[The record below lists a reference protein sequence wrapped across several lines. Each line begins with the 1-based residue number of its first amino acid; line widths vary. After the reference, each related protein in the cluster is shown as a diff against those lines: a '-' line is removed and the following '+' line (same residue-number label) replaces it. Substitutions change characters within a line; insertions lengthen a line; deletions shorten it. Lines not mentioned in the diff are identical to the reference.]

1 MDSGAGLTEDV
12 EDGGV
17 ETGDGLLQEEDRG
30 ERRKSK
36 YQFIPENELTSRQ
49 SWAG

>member
-1 MDSGAGLTEDV
+1 VDSGAGLTEDV

-30 ERRKSK
+30 GEEKVQVSV
-36 YQFIPENELTSRQ
+36 Q
-49 SWAG
+49 SFQKMN